1 MSAPVELKVK
11 VGAVAAAVTAGLLGL
26 IGHVLPAGI
35 VPDWVAVPVLALVTG
50 AVTWGLAWLA
60 RHTPRGVVD
69 VVDADSP
76 PPVAPGLTP
85 PPAGPT
91 AQS

>member
-11 VGAVAAAVTAGLLGL
+11 VGAVAATLTSGLLGL
-26 IGHVLPAGI
+26 VALALPGNT
-35 VPDWVAVPVLALVTG
+35 VPEWASVPVLALVTG

-60 RHTPRGVVD
+60 KHTPRTIVD
-69 VVDADSP
+69 VTDADAP
-76 PPVAPGLTP
+76 PPAVPGLIP